1 MTNENNL
8 NSEVK
13 TNVVCVN
20 RKELPKLLGCGQY
33 TADKIARRA
42 GARIEIGRR
51 VLIYLPKLDKYFA
64 EMMDMD

>member
-1 MTNENNL
+1 MVNDSNDETTA
-8 NSEVK
+8 K
-13 TNVVCVN
+13 AVCVS

-64 EMMDMD
+64 NMTDMD